1 MRKLVELDPI
11 SKGFLEVDEK
21 RLQRE
26 AQALKEYIL
35 SAPVEEEQ
43 QLRYRTEILPIAE
56 AALKGTLELP
66 YRGYIPYVWESG
78 EGLLP
83 PRYRS
88 LEASFLV
95 TATGDHREIPEIVV
109 QDGKEYAWME
119 FED

>member
-83 PRYRS
+83 RS
-88 LEASFLV
+88 FSTLRADFLV
-95 TATGDHREIPEIVV
+95 SASGSHLDVPEIILK
-109 QDGKEYAWME
+109 DDKEYAWME